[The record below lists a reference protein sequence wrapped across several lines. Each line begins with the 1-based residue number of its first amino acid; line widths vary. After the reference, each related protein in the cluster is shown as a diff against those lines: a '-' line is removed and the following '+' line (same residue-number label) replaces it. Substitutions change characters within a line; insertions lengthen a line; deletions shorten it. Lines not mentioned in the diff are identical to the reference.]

1 MKEIGKEKSEESKKF
16 FSNRAQMRFLV
27 PLFLSRPGLLPF
39 TRLQFPFRFEQ
50 LTNACRGRVIPEK
63 GSNSRKKRHAILG

>member
-27 PLFLSRPGLLPF
+27 PAHFSSRDQAF
-39 TRLQFPFRFEQ
+39 YRSRAFNFPF
-50 LTNACRGRVIPEK
+50 AS
-63 GSNSRKKRHAILG
+63 SN